1 MENKDSSTV
10 GMVATK
16 FHACMINP
24 RKPADKLERLLPNN
38 LGSRKSP
45 IAVALSHIKFGLRA
59 QSKLFAK
66 AYVGALPK
74 PWWCPDDKK
83 KPFRK
88 EADDDYLSEEDEET
102 KRLREEHE
110 RLERRTFRYKQC
122 QN

>member
-1 MENKDSSTV
+1 
-10 GMVATK
+10 
-16 FHACMINP
+16 
-24 RKPADKLERLLPNN
+24 
-38 LGSRKSP
+38 
-45 IAVALSHIKFGLRA
+45 LRA

-74 PWWCPDDKK
+74 PWWCPDDIK

-110 RLERRTFRYKQC
+110 RRELQTFRYKKC